1 MPHDK
6 KAREETAVAAA
17 ESEVLEGVGE
27 TSKDLLV
34 LSAPGL
40 KEHISMKPAL
50 FGGIPPCQ
58 ALKVAFASPSD
69 VCGAL
74 KNKDQVRFSASAHQ
88 LKCFVASLHQRF
100 SASAHQRF
108 VASLLCC
115 FVASSSGKAYY
126 LITVVLLCS
135 CSVSGNSFVGWG
147 VVVVWQVS
155 DSGPRQLPLFRQS
168 YEPRSSGCF
177 GHDSNQFR
185 KPSID

>member
-17 ESEVLEGVGE
+17 ESEVLEGDGE

-40 KEHISMKPAL
+40 KEHISLKPAL

-88 LKCFVASLHQRF
+88 RFIASLLQCF
-100 SASAHQRF
+100 SVSAHQRF
-108 VASLLCC
+108 VASLLQCFSASALHC
-115 FVASSSGKAYY
+115 FVASLHQRFVASSSGKGYY

-135 CSVSGNSFVGWG
+135 CSVSGNLFV
-147 VVVVWQVS
+147 V
-155 DSGPRQLPLFRQS
+155 
-168 YEPRSSGCF
+168 GC
-177 GHDSNQFR
+177 SCLA
-185 KPSID
+185 SI